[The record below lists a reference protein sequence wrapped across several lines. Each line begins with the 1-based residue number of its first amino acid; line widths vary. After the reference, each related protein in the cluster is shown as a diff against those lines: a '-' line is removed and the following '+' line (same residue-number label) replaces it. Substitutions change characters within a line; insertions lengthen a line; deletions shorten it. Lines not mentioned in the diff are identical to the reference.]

1 MEIDDSRIDYSEENE
16 SILKSLG
23 TIFDTLFGT
32 FLHFRNFTLLV
43 IINKF
48 DVVSSFRNSKIVDTV
63 HICFV
68 FIFFLHSKRF
78 SNSFLFMTFPLLA
91 SLPILN
97 NFLYPYPY
105 AYFWEVLPPL
115 TKGGERKLCLSLTS
129 STTLQP
135 AIRETQATY
144 KPVILTV

>member
-1 MEIDDSRIDYSEENE
+1 M
-16 SILKSLG
+16 
-23 TIFDTLFGT
+23 TL
-32 FLHFRNFTLLV
+32 
-43 IINKF
+43 
-48 DVVSSFRNSKIVDTV
+48 
-63 HICFV
+63 
-68 FIFFLHSKRF
+68 
-78 SNSFLFMTFPLLA
+78 PLLA
-91 SLPILN
+91 SLPILK

-105 AYFWEVLPPL
+105 AYFLGSPTPL